1 MPHLPMISQRE
12 LARLSNVSARTLGR
26 LGLPRTRSGDY
37 ALAPTLQYRL
47 DASYWRKQFVASGRT
62 ENLKRVWKTAVTKY

>member
-1 MPHLPMISQRE
+1 MPHLPMFSQRE

-37 ALAPTLQYRL
+37 ALAPTLEYLLRRLLLAESICRKWADGELEARL
-47 DASYWRKQFVASGRT
+47 DDGDY
-62 ENLKRVWKTAVTKY
+62 